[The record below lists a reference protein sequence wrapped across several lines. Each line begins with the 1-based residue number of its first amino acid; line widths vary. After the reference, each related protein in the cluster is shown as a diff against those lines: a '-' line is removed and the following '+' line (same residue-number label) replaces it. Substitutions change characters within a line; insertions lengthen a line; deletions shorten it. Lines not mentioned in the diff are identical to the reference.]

1 MEEPKKVKIIE
12 STYYEEKDVVEWL
25 IEFVDNKN
33 RIKLVW
39 PSTDLGIA
47 LGIEQNISPEQMKKF
62 CKDIKGKEINLVM
75 EADIKDMPSVKDMND
90 AEIDALSKKLD
101 KYPFFESIEIQEK
114 NRQK

>member
-39 PSTDLGIA
+39 PSSDLGTA
-47 LGIEQNISPEQMKKF
+47 LGIEKYIPPEAMKKF
-62 CKDIKGKEINLVM
+62 CKDIEGKEINLVM
-75 EADIKDMPSVKDMND
+75 EADIKDMPSIKDMNED
-90 AEIDALSKKLD
+90 EIDALSKKLD

-114 NRQK
+114 DS